1 MKIAYYIGSFDAIG
15 GMERV
20 ISLKA
25 NWLAANGYDVHI
37 ISFVGGDKPFY
48 PLDERIKVHA
58 MNCIPFTDNL
68 IKSYLRKTYSA
79 KCKLKTIMY
88 QECFDIFIMAFPFL
102 ESFIASLHDGSKK
115 IYEAHCAKE
124 FNKLQIIRSTYNPNL
139 QKIRMIS
146 QRKKEYFIYN
156 KFDKFVALTARDLE
170 SRSMP
175 KNGIVIPN
183 PNTFEISEV
192 STLNYKRIITVGR
205 YSPEKGYEY
214 LLQAWKNVERKY
226 PEWQLDFY
234 GADSGY
240 KQQLEELKKTLGLKK
255 AFLHGSTSLI
265 KQQYLTSSIF
275 VMSSINEGFPM
286 VLTEAMACGVPCI
299 AFDCVTGPA
308 EIITHG
314 QDGLL
319 IHTVGDYQT
328 LGEYLCH
335 LIEDEGLRKSMGRKA
350 RANVVRFSME
360 SVMHRWISLFNELHS

>member
-1 MKIAYYIGSFDAIG
+1 M
-15 GMERV
+15 
-20 ISLKA
+20 
-25 NWLAANGYDVHI
+25 
-37 ISFVGGDKPFY
+37 
-48 PLDERIKVHA
+48 
-58 MNCIPFTDNL
+58 
-68 IKSYLRKTYSA
+68 
-79 KCKLKTIMY
+79 
-88 QECFDIFIMAFPFL
+88 
-102 ESFIASLHDGSKK
+102 
-115 IYEAHCAKE
+115 
-124 FNKLQIIRSTYNPNL
+124 
-139 QKIRMIS
+139 
-146 QRKKEYFIYN
+146 
-156 KFDKFVALTARDLE
+156 
-170 SRSMP
+170 
-175 KNGIVIPN
+175 
-183 PNTFEISEV
+183 
-192 STLNYKRIITVGR
+192 GR

-255 AFLHGSTSLI
+255 AFLQRFYFDLI

-328 LGEYLCH
+328 LGE
-335 LIEDEGLRKSMGRKA
+335 
-350 RANVVRFSME
+350 
-360 SVMHRWISLFNELHS
+360 LFVSFD